1 MDKIINILET
11 IGCVCIAASFFFFSY
26 KYQVA
31 NALFWGGLLLV
42 LPRIVQKNFYE
53 KFTKQII
60 VGICLILLIYIG
72 SIFFTKPKV
81 EIKLPILPTITIHR
95 S

>member
-42 LPRIVQKNFYE
+42 LPRIVQKNIYVRHVCRNFDSG
-53 KFTKQII
+53 FII
-60 VGICLILLIYIG
+60 LNFINFFRLDSILG
-72 SIFFTKPKV
+72 KKKASCQQSP
-81 EIKLPILPTITIHR
+81 
-95 S
+95 